1 MKRDISTII
10 VGILFLAAGVLI
22 GGNMLGYFDFDFN
35 LAGWWTLFLI
45 IPALLSMTQGGPNAG
60 NTILLGIGTLLLLD
74 QQRLLPRNYGLKL
87 IFPLV
92 LLVVGLQILLGG
104 TGFGY
109 TKYRRRDGQAGHD
122 GGNGSGGNG
131 DGEASESSADRFTRD
146 SDGSTSANGERRS
159 GGGIFSSVSRPG
171 EGHKKASVTFG
182 GEEINYGEEE
192 FLGGTYTAVFGGL
205 TLNLVNVKITG
216 DVVIDVSATF
226 GGIEIILPRGVKVV
240 THITPVLGG
249 SECKYP
255 SSSDPAAPTVI
266 INGTA
271 SFGGIEIK

>member
-74 QQRLLPRNYGLKL
+74 QQRLLPRSYGLKL
-87 IFPLV
+87 IFPLI

-104 TGFGY
+104 NGFSY
-109 TKYRRRDGQAGHD
+109 SKSRRRDRD
-122 GGNGSGGNG
+122 GSGGNG
-131 DGEASESSADRFTRD
+131 GDGGEADQGSAGHFTRE
-146 SDGSTSANGERRS
+146 GSGHSYANGERRS
-159 GGGIFSSVSRPG
+159 GGGIFSSVSHPG

-182 GEEINYGEEE
+182 GEDINYGEEE
-192 FLGGTYTAVFGGL
+192 FLGGTFTAVFGGL
-205 TLNLVNVKITG
+205 TLNMVNVKITG

-266 INGTA
+266 VNGTA